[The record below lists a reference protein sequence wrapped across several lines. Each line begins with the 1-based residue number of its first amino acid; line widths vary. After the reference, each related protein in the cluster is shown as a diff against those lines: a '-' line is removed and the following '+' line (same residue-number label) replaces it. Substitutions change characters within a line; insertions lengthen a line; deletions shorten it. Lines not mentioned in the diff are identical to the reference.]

1 MDESTRIRQRPGRS
15 FAPEVPQKQNRRDGG
30 KSKQSDQ
37 QFARLPNTFLYA
49 VVALMFTTFLI
60 VTVLERRL
68 PRGLRVEDEAQ
79 HPDTFIAERAMGSL
93 MRLTDIGPRVAGSY
107 ENEVLAVK
115 VLRKDVDAIVAEFGA
130 GFKVEVDVQK
140 VSGAFP
146 LAFFDGMTNVYNDVQ
161 NLIVKVNA
169 QVKSPHTLMLNCHFD
184 SVPDSPGASDDGA
197 ACAVLLEIMRVVLKT
212 KLKLNYNLVFLFN
225 GAEENIMQASHG
237 FITQHKWAKDVKA
250 FINLEACGAGGR
262 ELLFQVGPKNPWLL
276 EVYSQVVPYP
286 YASTLAQEIFQS
298 GVIPGDTDF
307 RVFRDFGHISGVDF
321 AWSSNGYVYHTK
333 YDSVEQIPL
342 GSLQR
347 TGDNILAL
355 LRGLNEIT
363 DQRKISDTSTNDL
376 IFFDMLG
383 AFMVRWRENL
393 TALISVLAACLSAFA
408 VYRNM
413 KSAKRLGTDNTVY
426 YAAMMKAIAIQ
437 ILGWILSLACCL
449 VIALSLT
456 ILGRTMSWYARPIW
470 IYFLYVLPTLSVS
483 MAVVHHFGVRQ
494 LKKTIPNIWTL
505 FQVYYDAIQI
515 LWTLLLLMTYTLG
528 IRSGFIALLWVV
540 FSSVQSLISNRAFPD
555 ARKKSIKWLL
565 LYVLLLG
572 IPFVQSFYLDLGAI
586 GMFVPTMGRTGSAFN
601 SEIIIA
607 TMICAMF
614 GMLFSFV
621 CQLVLVAQFPHI
633 LQRIP
638 ASFTFLALA
647 VLLLTDLG
655 FPYSGDVTSLAPQR
669 FIISNIDRKFYDE
682 KRQLS
687 AQDAGFWIIDMD
699 INTPESVEMA
709 VSEMKRA
716 KLVDCSRGIYCAM
729 PYPLPVMNF
738 IFKTH
743 YIETAP
749 FEVAIETDLR
759 LVSKTRLSPDTVRLN
774 FTCHGPD
781 HMNLMFAGM
790 PGFELQAWSLDPEK
804 PLASAH
810 QYLGRNMYFVYYSY
824 SSLEPKVWNFHLDF
838 KVPPKFNIEKDTVLD
853 ITASGHMIHGR
864 NKTTPQ
870 LTDFMSRFPSWTTA
884 TFWTS
889 ALRSYKY

>member
-1 MDESTRIRQRPGRS
+1 MDEPSRIRQRSGRNNV
-15 FAPEVPQKQNRRDGG
+15 PEVQQQQQRRGQKEKHG
-30 KSKQSDQ
+30 DQ
-37 QFARLPNTFLYA
+37 QRARLPNTFLYA
-49 VVALMFTTFLI
+49 VVALMFTTFLV

-68 PRGLRVEDEAQ
+68 PRGLRVEDEPQ
-79 HPDTFIAERAMGSL
+79 HPDGFIAERAMGSL
-93 MRLTDIGPRVAGSY
+93 VRLTGIGPRVTGSY

-115 VLRKDVDAIVAEFGA
+115 MLKEDVASIIGEFGS
-130 GFKVEVDVQK
+130 GFRVEVDVQK

-146 LAFFDGMTNVYNDVQ
+146 LTFFDGMTNVYNDVQ

-169 QVKSPHTLMLNCHFD
+169 QEESPHTLMLNCHFD

-197 ACAVLLEIMRVVLKT
+197 ACAILLELLRVVLKT
-212 KLKLNYNLVFLFN
+212 KLKLNYNILFLFN

-237 FITQHKWAKDVKA
+237 FITQHKWAKDVRA

-262 ELLFQVGPKNPWLL
+262 ELLFQVGPNNPWLL

-307 RVFRDFGHISGVDF
+307 RVFRDFGDISGVDF

-333 YDSVEQIPL
+333 YDTVDQIPL

-363 DQRKISDTSTNDL
+363 DQRKITDTSTNDL

-383 AFMVRWRENL
+383 AFMVRWRANL
-393 TALISVLAACLSAFA
+393 TAVISILAAALSAFA
-408 VYRNM
+408 VHRNM
-413 KSAKRLGTDNTVY
+413 RAAKRLGTDKTTY
-426 YAAMMKAIAIQ
+426 YAAMMKAIGVQ
-437 ILGWILSLACCL
+437 CFGWVLAFACCL
-449 VIALSLT
+449 TIALSLT
-456 ILGRTMSWYARPIW
+456 VLGRTMSWYARPIW

-494 LKKTIPNIWTL
+494 LKKSIPNIWTL

-515 LWTLLLLMTYTLG
+515 LWTLLLLVTYTLG

-540 FSSVQSLISNRAFPD
+540 FSAVQSLISNRLFPD
-555 ARKKSIKWLL
+555 ARKRSLKWLL
-565 LYVLLLG
+565 LYILLLG

-586 GMFVPTMGRTGSAFN
+586 GMFLPTMGRTGSAFN

-607 TMICAMF
+607 AMICAMF
-614 GMLFSFV
+614 GILFSFF

-669 FIISNIDRKFYDE
+669 FFISNVDRKFYDE
-682 KRQLS
+682 NRKLVDH
-687 AQDAGFWIIDMD
+687 DAGFWLIDMD

-716 KLVDCSRGIYCAM
+716 KVVDCSRGIYCAM

-743 YIETAP
+743 YIEAP
-749 FEVAIETDLR
+749 TFEVPIETDLR
-759 LVSKTRLSPDTVRLN
+759 LTGRVHVATDVIRMN
-774 FTCHGPD
+774 FTCTGPD
-781 HMNLMFAGM
+781 HMNLMFAGL
-790 PGFELQAWSLDPEK
+790 PGIELQAWSLDPEK
-804 PLASAH
+804 PLASTH
-810 QYLGRNMYFVYYSY
+810 QYNGRNMYFVYYSH
-824 SSLEPKVWNFHLDF
+824 SSLEPKPWHFHLDF
-838 KVPPKFNIEKDTVLD
+838 KVPPKFNIDKDLVLD
-853 ITASGHMIHGR
+853 ITLSGHFIHGK

-870 LTDFMSRFPSWTTA
+870 LTNLMSRFPTWTTA
-884 TFWTS
+884 TYWTS
-889 ALRSYKY
+889 ALRSYKF